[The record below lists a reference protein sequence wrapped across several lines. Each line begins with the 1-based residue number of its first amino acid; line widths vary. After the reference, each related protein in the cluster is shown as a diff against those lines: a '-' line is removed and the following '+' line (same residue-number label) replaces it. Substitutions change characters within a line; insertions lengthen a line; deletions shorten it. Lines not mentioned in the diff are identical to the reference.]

1 MGMKV
6 ALCRLEQL
14 KGQAKKKMGVGEKT
28 GQICMDC
35 EVAPGILLYYYEECD
50 CTP

>member
-1 MGMKV
+1 MEAKV
-6 ALCRLEQL
+6 ALCGLEQL
-14 KGQAKKKMGVGEKT
+14 KGQAKKMGVGEKT
-28 GQICMDC
+28 GQICMGC